1 MNLLI
6 GESQSFLA
14 ESYYEKLTNLG
25 HQVAVCKEGKECID
39 KYQKSLKESLFG
51 NNSLDIVIVDEELI
65 NNGLETIDE
74 ILSINPKQKVL
85 FITNHKS
92 MFAPKTSNIS
102 IIEKPFTMYGMIQQL
117 EELETN

>member
-1 MNLLI
+1 LNLLI

-25 HQVAVCKEGKECID
+25 HRVAMCKEGKECID
-39 KYQKSLKESLFG
+39 KYQESLKESPFS
-51 NNSLDIVIVDEELI
+51 NNSLDIVIVDELI

-92 MFAPKTSNIS
+92 IFAPKTSNIS

-117 EELETN
+117 EELEIK

>member
-1 MNLLI
+1 MLNLLV

-25 HQVAVCKEGKECID
+25 HRVEMCKEGKECID
-39 KYQKSLKESLFG
+39 KYQESLKESLFG
-51 NNSLDIVIVDEELI
+51 NNSLDIVIVDELI

-92 MFAPKTSNIS
+92 IFSLKTSNIS
-102 IIEKPFTMYGMIQQL
+102 IIEKPFPMYSMIEKL
-117 EELETN
+117 EELGTK